1 MSEQDLLKD
10 LLRELGATEASE
22 TKDAFAQES
31 ADLSNFEK
39 EDPEVIRRIGFDVAI
54 YLGSCHRWAKSLQ
67 VVEAL
72 LKLERAINLPLK
84 LWHLR
89 CLVELGRFAEAV
101 VLVDSTP
108 WEKSHMIHV
117 NYFAGLSF
125 EGLKLKAQAKQRFL
139 AVQEADTSYKNIAQ
153 LLRDL

>member
-1 MSEQDLLKD
+1 MSEKDLLQDLLRD
-10 LLRELGATEASE
+10 LGVTQE
-22 TKDAFAQES
+22 TKSSLFFDDAS
-31 ADLSNFEK
+31 DLENFDK
-39 EDPEVIRRIGFDVAI
+39 EDPKTILKVGFDVAL

-72 LKLERAINLPLK
+72 LRIERVMNLSLK

-89 CLVELGRFAEAV
+89 CLVELNRYAEAI

-108 WEKSHMIHV
+108 WEREQMIHV

-125 EGLKLKAQAKQRFL
+125 DGLKLKDQAKQRFL
-139 AVQEADTSYKNIAQ
+139 AVQEADASYKNVAQ
-153 LLRDL
+153 LLRSL